1 MNRDQERIF
10 AQAAEWHSV
19 AADDS
24 MDWTGFTAWLEESP
38 RHRAAY
44 DEVALTDALLDE
56 HHEALRTA
64 PVVMPA
70 NDEAEPVVLR
80 PAVRGW
86 TRWAGMAIAASLVAL
101 VALPQFIA
109 PAPVAYRTDAT
120 ARTIALED
128 GSRVTLAPHS
138 RLTISG
144 RDQDQMALTGGGW
157 FAIRHDPSR
166 SLSITAGDVEI
177 RDIGTS
183 FDVQSNNGLVR
194 VEVGEGV
201 VTIASQALAEPIR
214 LPHGQGLL
222 FNGKAGTAQ
231 VAPLSQDNIGEW
243 RSGRL
248 SFDSAPLALV
258 AEDLGRY
265 AGVRVT
271 MPDNLRDRQFSGTLV
286 IGDGKAALRDLSQL
300 MGLELG
306 SDAGAYRLDEQR

>member
-1 MNRDQERIF
+1 MNRDQESIF
-10 AQAAEWHSV
+10 AQAAEWHAV
-19 AADDS
+19 AADDA
-24 MDWTGFTAWLEESP
+24 MDWTGFTAWLEQDP
-38 RHRAAY
+38 RHRTAY
-44 DEVALTDALLDE
+44 DEVALTDTLLDE
-56 HHEALRTA
+56 HRETLRVA
-64 PVVMPA
+64 SQVEPA
-70 NDEAEPVVLR
+70 EETEPVVLR

-101 VALPQFIA
+101 VALPQFIV
-109 PAPVAYRTDAT
+109 PAPVAYRTGAT
-120 ARTIALED
+120 ARTIALQD
-128 GSRVTLAPHS
+128 GSSVTLAPHS

-144 RDQDQMALTGGGW
+144 SDQDQMALTGGGW

-166 SLSITAGDVEI
+166 ALSITAGDVEI

-183 FDVQSNNGLVR
+183 FDVQANNGLVR
-194 VEVGEGV
+194 IEVGEGV
-201 VTIASQALAEPIR
+201 VTVASQALAEPIR

-222 FNGKAGTAQ
+222 FNRKAGTAQ
-231 VAPLSQDNIGEW
+231 IAPLSPDNIGEW

-271 MPDNLRDRQFSGTLV
+271 MPDTLRDRQFSGTLV

-306 SDAGAYRLDEQR
+306 SSAGAYRLGEPR